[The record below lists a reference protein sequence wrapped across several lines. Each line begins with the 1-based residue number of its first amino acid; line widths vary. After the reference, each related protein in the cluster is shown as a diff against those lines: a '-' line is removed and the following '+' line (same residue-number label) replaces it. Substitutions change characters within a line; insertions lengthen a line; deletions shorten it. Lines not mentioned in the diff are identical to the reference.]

1 MSNNE
6 SEHPES
12 QPQSTPPAPSSSIPA
27 SVRDDKKSGWERDV
41 LEKLA
46 LFAVKEQRARRRWGV
61 FFRIALLAVVVLGVW
76 MAFTFNRI
84 ENEPLGPHTALV
96 EIKGAIDSE
105 GQGSAGVVIP
115 ALDKAFAANDS
126 VGVIRKSNSPGGG
139 PVQAGMR
146 CSAVGKYL

>member
-76 MAFTFNRI
+76 MA
-84 ENEPLGPHTALV
+84 
-96 EIKGAIDSE
+96 
-105 GQGSAGVVIP
+105 
-115 ALDKAFAANDS
+115 
-126 VGVIRKSNSPGGG
+126 
-139 PVQAGMR
+139 
-146 CSAVGKYL
+146 